1 MEKFTEIEQFRHMVK
16 KVERLYR
23 YEQIGEE
30 WVYNYKL
37 PVPELSFT
45 GTCKL
50 HGTNAAICWNPDV
63 GIHYQSRN
71 NIITPKEDNA
81 GFARF
86 MSEISGIRFAKLFNS
101 VSTDLNDSIVI
112 FGEWIGPSIQGGC
125 GINLLPEKQF
135 VIFGAKLNGVYVKN
149 KNDLCLQEHNIYNI
163 LDIPSY
169 HITIDF
175 NKLPAMSN
183 LISDMVDKVDKE
195 CPWALKFGHKGFGEG
210 IVFTCDEFPNNE
222 SLWFKSKG
230 TSHKGGNGKKRTV
243 VEIDPIVQKSIDDFV
258 EYTVTLG
265 RLDQG
270 IEYLTEQHLEIEM
283 KSIGKFLQWI
293 AKDINKEEYDTLE
306 ASDLTWKEVAKGVNN
321 KAKRW
326 FIVYI
331 NNNF

>member
-1 MEKFTEIEQFRHMVK
+1 MERFTEIEQFRHMVK

-37 PVPELSFT
+37 PVPKLSFT

-50 HGTNAAICWNPDV
+50 HGTNA
-63 GIHYQSRN
+63 GIHRKDHKITYQSRN
-71 NIITPKEDNA
+71 NEITVEEDNI

-86 MSEISGIRFAKLFNS
+86 ISEIPEFLVHYLF
-101 VSTDLNDSIVI
+101 DEISIKEKDEVVI
-112 FGEWIGPSIQGGC
+112 FGEWIGPRIQGGC

-135 VIFGAKLNGVYVKN
+135 VIFGAKLNGEYVKN
-149 KNDLCLQEHNIYNI
+149 KIDLCLQEHRIYNI

-175 NKLPAMSN
+175 DNLPSMSN

-258 EYTVTLG
+258 EYAVTLG

-270 IEYLTEQHLEIEM
+270 VEYLTEQHLEIEM

-331 NNNF
+331 NDNF